1 MSFRLKISI
10 DTDSFLAGIHNKNLF
25 GPENISRLKSKLR
38 FPMDHFDANC
48 FHSVKIPLC
57 IVVGAQ
63 SSFKASSVETAA
75 VAAVASAAFVASQT
89 VLSSPTSSC

>member
-10 DTDSFLAGIHNKNLF
+10 ETDSLLAGIHNKNHF
-25 GPENISRLKSKLR
+25 GRENISRLKSKLR
-38 FPMDHFDANC
+38 FSVDHFDANC
-48 FHSVKIPLC
+48 LHSVKIPLC
-57 IVVGAQ
+57 NVVGAQ